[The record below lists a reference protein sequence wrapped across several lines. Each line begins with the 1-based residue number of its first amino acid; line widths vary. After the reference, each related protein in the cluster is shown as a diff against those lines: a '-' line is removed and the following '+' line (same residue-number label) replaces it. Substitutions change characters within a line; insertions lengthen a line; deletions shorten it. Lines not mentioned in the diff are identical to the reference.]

1 MTSNCDKQVSSEDAK
16 KMYGSKPDP
25 CSFDSTVS
33 TAVYSTMTGKVG
45 VNFGIMS
52 MLNVMPWMAMANLGK
67 KALQVATE
75 KLGKLG
81 AKTKVGALTAVN
93 DPKEAF
99 KSAVV
104 NPVSSAVNATGNAV
118 STVGTAIKDTS
129 VSAVN
134 ATGNAVSAVGTT
146 IKDTGVSAVEGAKDL
161 SESVSKTT
169 SAWGQSM
176 KDRFNKLRGK
186 TGGGDAFTEEECS
199 FF

>member
-1 MTSNCDKQVSSEDAK
+1 
-16 KMYGSKPDP
+16 
-25 CSFDSTVS
+25 
-33 TAVYSTMTGKVG
+33 

-146 IKDTGVSAVEGAKDL
+146 IKNTGVSAIEGAKDL